1 MSDRPRLTLAAAS
14 AAVAL
19 VVGAASPAIADTSIE
34 GIVPQGDG
42 TTVLVVAVEDGC
54 GDAPT
59 TGLALEVPDDVSLI
73 DATAPDGWTRVLD
86 GPRVEFAG
94 TGIPPG
100 QATEFLVTAR
110 IGEEAAPEVAV
121 VSEQQCGDGRV
132 GARSQPAFEVT
143 AESVDPRMTV
153 REPPTV
159 SPGADS
165 AQIALVVGAFVLAVA
180 AGTVVARR
188 RSDRD

>member
-1 MSDRPRLTLAAAS
+1 MSHRLQPWVAAAS
-14 AAVAL
+14 AAVAMVL
-19 VVGAASPAIADTSIE
+19 GAASPAIADTSVE
-34 GIVPQGDG
+34 GILPQGDG

-59 TGLALEVPDDVSLI
+59 TGLVIELPDGVSLI

-100 QATEFLVTAR
+100 QATEFLLTAR
-110 IGEEAAPEVAV
+110 IGEEAAPEVALR
-121 VSEQQCGDGRV
+121 SEQQCRDGRV
-132 GARSQPAFEVT
+132 GTRSQPAFEVT

-153 REPPTV
+153 REPPSV

-165 AQIALVVGAFVLAVA
+165 AQIALVVGAFVLSVA